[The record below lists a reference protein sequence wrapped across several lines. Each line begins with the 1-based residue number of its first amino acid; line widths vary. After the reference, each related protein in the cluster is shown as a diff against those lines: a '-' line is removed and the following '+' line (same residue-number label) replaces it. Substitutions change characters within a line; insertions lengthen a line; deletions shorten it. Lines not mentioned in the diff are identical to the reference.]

1 MMDLKSKLDEPAVVE
16 LIGLAVFPE
25 PEHVERAVQMYKK
38 DEHLELLGYEE
49 EGTIIGVIGFHDD
62 HGEIE
67 LKHIAVIPE
76 ERGKGYGRGMLMEL
90 IKLKDPKVIIAETDE
105 DAVDFYR
112 GSGFT
117 VESLGEKY
125 PGTERFK
132 CTYITDLD
140 DAE

>member
-1 MMDLKSKLDEPAVVE
+1 MVDLKSKLDEPAVVE

-25 PEHVERAVQMYKK
+25 PEHVERAVQMYMQ
-38 DEHLELLGYEE
+38 DERLELLGYEE

-62 HGEIE
+62 LGEIE

-90 IKLKDPKVIIAETDE
+90 IKLKDPKVIVAETDE

-125 PGTERFK
+125 PGAERFK